1 MPSNEDK
8 SAYVQHLLAQ
18 LQGTD
23 AVDEAEHA
31 EKEPIRVVIVGAG
44 PESLARYSSI
54 KDHLSRGPTPVIMV
68 SCHSHRVDDDIT
80 QLLTETAR
88 LQATKRGQ
96 VHKNKGQ
103 RKANRKDRW
112 R

>member
-1 MPSNEDK
+1 MSSNEDK

-23 AVDEAEHA
+23 AVDEEEPA

-44 PESLARYSSI
+44 HEYSSI
-54 KDHLSRGPTPVIMV
+54 KDHLSRGPTPVIVV
-68 SCHSHRVDDDIT
+68 SCHNHRVDDDIT